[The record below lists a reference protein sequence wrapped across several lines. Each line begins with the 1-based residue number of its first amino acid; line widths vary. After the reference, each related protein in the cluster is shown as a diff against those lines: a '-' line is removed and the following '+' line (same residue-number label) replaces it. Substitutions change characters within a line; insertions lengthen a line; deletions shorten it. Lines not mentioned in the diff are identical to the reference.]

1 MLENDIL
8 LDDVDIYIRERK
20 VTNIPEHSK
29 FHVSIVMYDHTKD
42 YRTGL
47 VRKKSSDRSY
57 FGNAEKNL
65 TLISFATRDAFL
77 S

>member
-42 YRTGL
+42 YRTG
-47 VRKKSSDRSY
+47 VVPKKSSDR
-57 FGNAEKNL
+57 
-65 TLISFATRDAFL
+65 
-77 S
+77 